1 MRAAT
6 TRTDSRSKRSI
17 AIVNAAVGSALLTAL
32 MAAPAYA
39 GGTPNVSGKA
49 RASTA
54 TLASRSGGQEW
65 VQTDPLTFYHALAGA
80 NNVYEKVSEVPA
92 LTIPFPGVW
101 EVSYHA
107 RTATYP
113 TANTGLWVTT
123 ALFKNGGLI
132 PGSEA
137 LSGLDTSNVPGT
149 QNTIGQ
155 TVTHTFAVGD
165 AVTLHAFRIGQTG
178 TAAVYSNA
186 AGRTVVTAHWVSP
199 T

>member
-1 MRAAT
+1 M
-6 TRTDSRSKRSI
+6 
-17 AIVNAAVGSALLTAL
+17 
-32 MAAPAYA
+32 
-39 GGTPNVSGKA
+39 PNVSGKA
-49 RASTA
+49 RASAA
-54 TLASRSGGQEW
+54 TVPSRSGGQEW
-65 VQTDPLTFYHALAGA
+65 VQTGPLTFSHTLTGA

-101 EVSYHA
+101 EISYHA

-113 TANTGLWVTT
+113 TANTALWVTT

-137 LSGLDTSNVPGT
+137 LSGLLTSNVPGT

-155 TVTHTFAVGD
+155 TVTDTFAAGD
-165 AVTLHAFRIGQTG
+165 AVTLHAFRIGQAG
-178 TAAVYSNA
+178 TAAVYSNSD
-186 AGRTVVTAHWVSP
+186 GRTTVTAHWVSP

>member
-6 TRTDSRSKRSI
+6 TRTHTRSRRSI
-17 AIVNAAVGSALLTAL
+17 AVVNAAVGSALLTAL
-32 MAAPAYA
+32 MAAPANA
-39 GGTPNVSGKA
+39 GGTPNVSGKP

-54 TLASRSGGQEW
+54 IVPSRSGGQEW
-65 VQTDPLTFYHALAGA
+65 VQTGPLTFSHNLTGA
-80 NNVYEKVSEVPA
+80 NNVYERVSEVPA

-113 TANTGLWVTT
+113 IANTALWVTT

-137 LSGLDTSNVPGT
+137 LSGINTSNVPGT

-155 TVTHTFAVGD
+155 AFTHTFAVGD

-178 TAAVYSNA
+178 TAAVYSNSD
-186 AGRTVVTAHWVSP
+186 GRTAVTAHWVSP